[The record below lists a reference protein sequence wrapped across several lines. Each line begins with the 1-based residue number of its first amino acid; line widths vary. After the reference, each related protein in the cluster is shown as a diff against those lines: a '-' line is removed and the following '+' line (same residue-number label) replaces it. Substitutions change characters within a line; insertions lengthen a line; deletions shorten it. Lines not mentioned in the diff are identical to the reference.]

1 MIVTDKEDYPSE
13 QMEHPKQKKLL
24 LITGRKLTKQRKT
37 AKSSFN
43 PWYSANCSYK
53 SVIYLLRVLITRF
66 IAVLH
71 S

>member
-43 PWYSANCSYK
+43 PWYSANCSCK
-53 SVIYLLRVLITRF
+53 SVIY
-66 IAVLH
+66 
-71 S
+71 